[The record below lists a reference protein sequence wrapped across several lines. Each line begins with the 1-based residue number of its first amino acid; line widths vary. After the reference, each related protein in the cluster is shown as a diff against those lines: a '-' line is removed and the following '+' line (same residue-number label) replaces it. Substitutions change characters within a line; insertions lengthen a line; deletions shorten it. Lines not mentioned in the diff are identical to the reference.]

1 MAKILIAE
9 DEKDEREWLCK
20 YIREHHRELEIV
32 AECSNGKDAL
42 ESSISLSPDILFLD
56 IEMPLMT
63 GLEVA
68 DKLATEDKQQYFV
81 FLTAHSK
88 FDYAQKAVKVG
99 AFDYLLKPYSPT
111 EIDTLIHRLLA
122 TMEKTYD
129 DKLDDLITHMA
140 NATPSE
146 NQNPVV
152 RLALEYIEDHYSDKI
167 SLEILS
173 SDIGF
178 STGYVSKCL
187 IKYVGKNF
195 NTILLEKRC
204 YKALDLLR
212 EDRLTVNEI
221 SDKVG
226 FTDPGYFTKC
236 FKALF
241 GTSPKRYS
249 NILMGKK

>member
-1 MAKILIAE
+1 
-9 DEKDEREWLCK
+9 
-20 YIREHHRELEIV
+20 
-32 AECSNGKDAL
+32 
-42 ESSISLSPDILFLD
+42 
-56 IEMPLMT
+56 
-63 GLEVA
+63 
-68 DKLATEDKQQYFV
+68 
-81 FLTAHSK
+81 
-88 FDYAQKAVKVG
+88 
-99 AFDYLLKPYSPT
+99 
-111 EIDTLIHRLLA
+111 
-122 TMEKTYD
+122 
-129 DKLDDLITHMA
+129 MA